1 MPPLRLL
8 HTAVLLALLYS
19 LALSLSSHKLLCVLL
34 LLSLSLSVCALR
46 VFAEQQEAGD
56 YNPIDCVCDE
66 ELHQQRGAIQQ

>member
-1 MPPLRLL
+1 
-8 HTAVLLALLYS
+8 
-19 LALSLSSHKLLCVLL
+19 
-34 LLSLSLSVCALR
+34 VCALR